1 MIKQYFMKYLT
12 PIFLFALILAA
23 ASCNQQPAKV
33 NQAPSTNT
41 NINAAATNPKW
52 DAYVEQFLKDYFDA
66 NPQFGAYQ
74 GKHEYDGRLAD
85 WSEDGLKKEIA
96 RLKSEREKVL
106 AFKDGDLDERQRFE
120 RDYV

>member
-1 MIKQYFMKYLT
+1 MKEISTIL
-12 PIFLFALILAA
+12 IFLMLMVFG
-23 ASCNQQPAKV
+23 SCKQPMSA
-33 NQAPSTNT
+33 TNT
-41 NINAAATNPKW
+41 PQNSGPTTASNTKW
-52 DAYVEQFLKDYFDA
+52 DPYVEQFLKDYFDA

-74 GKHEYDGRLAD
+74 GKHEYDGKLAD

-96 RLKSEREKVL
+96 RLKSEREKAL